1 VRLAYASTLHQR
13 GDRSA
18 AVAEYERVLKA
29 QPGSVLALNNL
40 AWLYF
45 EDGDARA
52 LELAERA
59 YNRAPE
65 RAEIIDT
72 YGWLLIKGGRVEEG
86 LSLLEKA
93 SKRAPGNGDIRYH
106 LAAGLAEAGEKSR
119 AKRELT
125 ALLDSGKEFSE
136 KPAARALLEELN

>member
-1 VRLAYASTLHQR
+1 MRLAYASTLHQSGNKAR
-13 GDRSA
+13 
-18 AVAEYERVLKA
+18 AVSEYEQVLKS

-52 LELAERA
+52 VDLAERA
-59 YNRAPE
+59 YDRAPE

-72 YGWLLIKGGRVEEG
+72 YGWLLVKTGRLEQGV
-86 LSLLEKA
+86 SLLEKA
-93 SKRAPGNGDIRYH
+93 AKRSPQNGDIRYH
-106 LAAGLAEAGEKSR
+106 LAAGLAEVGDKSR

-125 ALLDSGKEFSE
+125 SLLESGQEFSE
-136 KPAARALLEELN
+136 KPAAQALLRELN

>member
-1 VRLAYASTLHQR
+1 M
-13 GDRSA
+13 
-18 AVAEYERVLKA
+18 
-29 QPGSVLALNNL
+29 LALNNL

-45 EDGDARA
+45 EEGDSRA
-52 LELAERA
+52 VGLAERA

-72 YGWLLIKGGRVEEG
+72 YGWLLIKSGRLEKG

-93 SKRAPGNGDIRYH
+93 AKRSPENGDIRYH
-106 LAAGLAEAGEKSR
+106 LAAGLAEVGEQSR
-119 AKRELT
+119 ARRELT

-136 KPAARALLEELN
+136 KAAARTLLNNLN